1 MRSLPDSVFET
12 DSTRAAF
19 HGRSCN
25 AGPAFARLSIGSAS
39 YEVADAL
46 SETAHLAFRATGGH
60 IWTAPDRTIADGWI
74 KIAADIVLIDPDS
87 RYQFLHTHAVRQ
99 SQDEPSGAALEFLTL
114 GTSWQ
119 VVLQDNGSAEVRFAN
134 EAPVM
139 VNLGPKAPAG
149 RRERA
154 ILSLLDAK
162 RDAPDLFGAEFAQ
175 WAHRIA
181 TGVSIAPVM

>member
-1 MRSLPDSVFET
+1 MFET

-60 IWTAPDRTIADGWI
+60 IWTALDRTIADGWI

-114 GTSWQ
+114 GTS
-119 VVLQDNGSAEVRFAN
+119 
-134 EAPVM
+134 
-139 VNLGPKAPAG
+139 
-149 RRERA
+149 
-154 ILSLLDAK
+154 
-162 RDAPDLFGAEFAQ
+162 
-175 WAHRIA
+175 
-181 TGVSIAPVM
+181 

>member
-1 MRSLPDSVFET
+1 M
-12 DSTRAAF
+12 
-19 HGRSCN
+19 
-25 AGPAFARLSIGSAS
+25 
-39 YEVADAL
+39 AD
-46 SETAHLAFRATGGH
+46 
-60 IWTAPDRTIADGWI
+60 
-74 KIAADIVLIDPDS
+74 
-87 RYQFLHTHAVRQ
+87 
-99 SQDEPSGAALEFLTL
+99 AALEFVTL

-139 VNLGPKAPAG
+139 VNLGPKAPEG

-175 WAHRIA
+175 
-181 TGVSIAPVM
+181 

>member
-1 MRSLPDSVFET
+1 MTWPQNRSNDRGKPEARRHLNGRYKGRIS
-12 DSTRAAF
+12 RAQLQSKPSLCPLD
-19 HGRSCN
+19 HPQRQN
-25 AGPAFARLSIGSAS
+25 
-39 YEVADAL
+39 E
-46 SETAHLAFRATGGH
+46 
-60 IWTAPDRTIADGWI
+60 
-74 KIAADIVLIDPDS
+74 AAD
-87 RYQFLHTHAVRQ
+87 
-99 SQDEPSGAALEFLTL
+99 AALEFVTL